1 MNKISFVKNAL
12 ISELEVRIFAELLP
26 VKNADVMKNWIAA
39 KGFQLP
45 KCPKYSPYPGPEDF
59 ILLSKFKKHVSKL
72 TLDDSSLKTPL
83 AGAGQSIGGGKF
95 ATAVR
100 R

>member
-1 MNKISFVKNAL
+1 LNKISFVKNAL
-12 ISELEVRIFAELLP
+12 ISELEVQTFAELLP
-26 VKNADVMKNWIAA
+26 VKNADGMKNWIAA

-45 KCPKYSPYPGPEDF
+45 KRPKNLPYPGPGDF
-59 ILLSKFKKHVSKL
+59 ILLLTFKKP
-72 TLDDSSLKTPL
+72 TLDNSSLKTTL
-83 AGAGQSIGGGKF
+83 AGVGQSIGGGEF